1 MPKCECCKDRSSC
14 PCCMPEA
21 SWREGMNTFNLE
33 FPSICA
39 RAIIRHGYSACGIE
53 NQDAHYSGNFW
64 YIITTANYAVN
75 AKYFSLLTLISCY
88 QRIPKNISNHVTYN
102 YYHESFELFI
112 SGGLTVTTWQHWP
125 HRTLDSMLG
134 PTSSSFWKWLLI
146 TTTCPESS
154 ASAVLTAC
162 TTAMWIDTTW
172 SVPEIGTEKT
182 SSG

>member
-1 MPKCECCKDRSSC
+1 
-14 PCCMPEA
+14 MPEA

-39 RAIIRHGYSACGIE
+39 RAIIRHGYSACGVE

-88 QRIPKNISNHVTYN
+88 QRIPKNISNHVTYS

-112 SGGLTVTTWQHWP
+112 SGGLTVTTWQH
-125 HRTLDSMLG
+125 
-134 PTSSSFWKWLLI
+134 
-146 TTTCPESS
+146 
-154 ASAVLTAC
+154 
-162 TTAMWIDTTW
+162 
-172 SVPEIGTEKT
+172 
-182 SSG
+182 